1 MADTTAKASTPAPKG
16 DSVGLRQSVLADVPL
31 FRSLSKRHLREVARV
46 SHIREYANHQIVV
59 EEGAAGSSL
68 FVVLDGYGRVLSAT
82 RRIGSLSPGDFFGEV
97 ALFAGG
103 RRTATVQADGP
114 LRCVELPGEE
124 LDRILD
130 AEPGMA
136 RALLRELSSR
146 LRDLA
151 GYRPTRMQQLL
162 LS

>member
-1 MADTTAKASTPAPKG
+1 MAGTTEKASAPAAKG
-16 DSVGLRQSVLADVPL
+16 DSVGLRQSILAEVPL
-31 FRSLSKRHLREVARV
+31 FRSLSKRHLHEIARA
-46 SHIREYANHQIVV
+46 SRIREYANHQIVV
-59 EEGAAGSSL
+59 EEGAEGSSM

-82 RRIGSLSPGDFFGEV
+82 RRVGSVSPGDFFGEV

-103 RRTATVQADGP
+103 RRMATVQADGP
-114 LRCVELPGEE
+114 LRCVELPGAE

-130 AEPGMA
+130 AEPALA
-136 RALLRELSSR
+136 RALLRDLSAR
-146 LRDLA
+146 LRDMA